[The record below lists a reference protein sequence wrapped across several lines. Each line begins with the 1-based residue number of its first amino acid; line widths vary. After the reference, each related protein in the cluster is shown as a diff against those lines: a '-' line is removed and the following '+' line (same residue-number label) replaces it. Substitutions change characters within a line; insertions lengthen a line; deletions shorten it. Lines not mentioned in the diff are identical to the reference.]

1 MENLKLSNQLCF
13 PLYALSRKMT
23 GHYLPLLNKIGLTYP
38 QYLVMLVLWEEDGV
52 SVKALGHKLMLDSGT
67 LSPMLKKLE
76 DRELIVRKRLQ
87 EDERV
92 VIITLTE
99 SGRKLKENAA
109 DIPEQ
114 IKCSLEVSDKELREL
129 KVLAEGLLDKINK
142 MEAVH
147 NN

>member
-1 MENLKLSNQLCF
+1 METLKLSNQLCF

-23 GHYLPLLNKIGLTYP
+23 SHYLPILDKIGLTYP
-38 QYLVMLVLWEEDGV
+38 QYLVMLVLWEEDAV
-52 SVKALGHKLMLDSGT
+52 SVKELGHKLMLDSGT

-76 DRELIVRKRLQ
+76 DRELVVRKRLK

-92 VIITLTE
+92 VIISLTE
-99 SGRKLKENAA
+99 SGINLKENAV

-129 KVLAEGLLDKINK
+129 KALATGLLEKINK
-142 MEAVH
+142 IETVH
-147 NN
+147 SN